1 MTSPNALLEEAD
13 ETQDGV
19 FESDDDMI
27 MDLDVMGSH
36 EHMIT
41 TPVHS
46 AVMPVH
52 SAATSVHRAATPVH
66 SEAVDADRQST
77 RREPVNSNVTAPSQE
92 SADVLR
98 RSTRSRLLPKWHSM
112 FMAQVQDHS
121 DEPTS
126 YWDAVGCAEH
136 AQWQKAIDEEYASLQ
151 KNSTWSLETTTK
163 QKGYCMQ
170 VGFQEE
176 NQCWQLY
183 KVQSQTRH

>member
-1 MTSPNALLEEAD
+1 MLGYVHNTTKLWRVWDPVQRSIVNAANVVFDEENASAAGTLLEQAMTSPNALLEEAD

-19 FESDDDMI
+19 FESDDDMT

-98 RSTRSRLLPKWHSM
+98 
-112 FMAQVQDHS
+112 
-121 DEPTS
+121 
-126 YWDAVGCAEH
+126 
-136 AQWQKAIDEEYASLQ
+136 
-151 KNSTWSLETTTK
+151 
-163 QKGYCMQ
+163 
-170 VGFQEE
+170 
-176 NQCWQLY
+176 
-183 KVQSQTRH
+183 

>member
-1 MTSPNALLEEAD
+1 MLRYAWLCAQYDETMEEQAMTSPNALLEEAD

-19 FESDDDMI
+19 FESDDDMT
-27 MDLDVMGSH
+27 MDLDVMESD

-98 RSTRSRLLPKWHSM
+98 QSTRTRLLPKWHSM

-136 AQWQKAIDEEYASLQ
+136 AQWQKAI
-151 KNSTWSLETTTK
+151 
-163 QKGYCMQ
+163 
-170 VGFQEE
+170 
-176 NQCWQLY
+176 
-183 KVQSQTRH
+183 